1 MLRIYGVS
9 IMVALMATLSGC
21 GVDPVRGP
29 AGDDPGSVQAG
40 DQAATSSDTAD
51 LASNPTDDAIVPR
64 AGCSVVQFCNASG
77 SDGTVCKQQGCTIQ
91 TAEVEC
97 RSEVKTVC
105 GSPVA
110 TWIFVTSNGVRHPST
125 ASCVLSN
132 SCGGQAPAGCFCDSI
147 CSDLGDCCFDGA
159 C

>member
-9 IMVALMATLSGC
+9 IMVALMATLSAC

-29 AGDDPGSVQAG
+29 AGDDPGSVQAD

-51 LASNPTDDAIVPR
+51 LASAPTDDAIGPR

-77 SDGTVCKQQGCTIQ
+77 SNGTICQQQGCTVQ
-91 TAEVEC
+91 TAEREC
-97 RSEVKTVC
+97 RSEVTTVC

-110 TWIFVTSNGVRHPST
+110 TWIFKTSNGVSHPST

-147 CSDLGDCCFDGA
+147 CASLGDCCFDGA